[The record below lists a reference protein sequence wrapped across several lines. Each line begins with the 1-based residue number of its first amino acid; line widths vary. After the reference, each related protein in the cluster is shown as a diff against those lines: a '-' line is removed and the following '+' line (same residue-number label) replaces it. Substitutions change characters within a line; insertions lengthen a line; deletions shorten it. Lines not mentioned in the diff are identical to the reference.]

1 MMIEIAD
8 FLGAPPSIRRAGVG
22 TVSLLD
28 HDARC
33 HRPNYRT
40 RTRVHLVPQRFVL
53 RVGHHR
59 LDEGAGLLLKLG
71 QPHLQLLVAPDQ
83 LDRFQSDVEQAL
95 GVVRV
100 VRNVLV
106 VVVQLVVRMVW
117 PGG

>member
-8 FLGAPPSIRRAGVG
+8 FLGGAPPSIRRAGVG
-22 TVSLLD
+22 IVSLLD

-33 HRPNYRT
+33 HRPNGT

-106 VVVQLVVRMVW
+106 VVVQLVMRMVW
-117 PGG
+117 PWG